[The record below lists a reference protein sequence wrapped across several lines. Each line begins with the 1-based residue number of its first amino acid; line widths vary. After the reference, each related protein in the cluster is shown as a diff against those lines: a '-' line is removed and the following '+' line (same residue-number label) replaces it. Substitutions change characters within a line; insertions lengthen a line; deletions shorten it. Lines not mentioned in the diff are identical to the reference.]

1 MIRNTLAAWGTP
13 ARWLHWIV
21 AALVLVQIALGWVA
35 VSLQVSPLKLDLF
48 VWHKSIGLV
57 VLALVVVRM
66 LWRLANPAPAP
77 PAAAAAW
84 ERRAARASHV
94 LLYLTLI
101 ALPVTGWILNSAANI
116 PFRVF
121 RRVLLPAIVPP
132 DDRTAEFAARAHLA
146 LFVVLAV
153 LLAVHVGAA
162 LWHHFVRR
170 DDVLTRMLG
179 GAGRRA

>member
-21 AALVLVQIALGWVA
+21 ATGAGADRARVGGGEPAGVA
-35 VSLQVSPLKLDLF
+35 VEARSLRR
-48 VWHKSIGLV
+48 HKSIGLV

-94 LLYLTLI
+94 LLYRMLI

-121 RRVLLPAIVPP
+121 RRFPLPAIVPP

-162 LWHHFVRR
+162 LWHHFVGATT
-170 DDVLTRMLG
+170 VLTRMLG